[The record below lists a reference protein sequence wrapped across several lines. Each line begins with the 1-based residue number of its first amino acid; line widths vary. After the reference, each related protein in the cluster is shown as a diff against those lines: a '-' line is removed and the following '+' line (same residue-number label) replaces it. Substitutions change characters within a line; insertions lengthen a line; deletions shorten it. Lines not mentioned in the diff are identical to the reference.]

1 MHLPWFAKRQRMSHV
16 PQDGS
21 LDGWV
26 DWATADGAAWDFDD
40 AVDATD
46 LLKHTPDT
54 PEPQ

>member
-46 LLKHTPDT
+46 PLKHTPDT